1 MGGPKVGASYSKG
14 LKILFVTTVIERIEL
29 GGPKQKVFSQA
40 TKGVQDPLF
49 PLPSPKSQRMKNWE
63 IHKFIMEI

>member
-1 MGGPKVGASYSKG
+1 M
-14 LKILFVTTVIERIEL
+14 FETTVIERFEL

-40 TKGVQDPLF
+40 TKSVQDSLF

-63 IHKFIMEI
+63 IHKFIVGDLRFEI